1 MEPSIQDLQ
10 AEIKALKARLLEK
23 EHLLQQQQQQKEQPK
38 SAEKSTSSEAPP
50 AQEWPL
56 TLDEYERYG
65 RQLLVPEISL
75 LGQQRLRAAH
85 VLVVG
90 CGGLGC
96 PAVAY
101 LAGAGVGTL
110 GLVDGD
116 VVEKSNLHR
125 QVMHSEKRVGMLKVR
140 SVGAF
145 VEELNGGVRVVEYG
159 VPVGAA
165 NVFDILEGRDPG
177 TGTKEGNLK
186 KYDLV
191 LDCTD
196 NPATRYLLNDAAVIA
211 GIPLVSAAALKTEG
225 QLSVLNFKGGPCYR
239 CLFPV
244 PPPPESV
251 VACGDGGVVG
261 PVVGLMGVWQAV
273 EAIKIL
279 TGAYD
284 VALSSST
291 TNSSLKPAAA
301 TFTPSLHL
309 FSAYS
314 FPPFRSV
321 KLRSRKPSCAACGTS
336 PTVTRASIESG
347 SFDYAFFCS
356 TSSGG
361 LNLLDA
367 DERISV
373 LEYQKVRESGLDHTV
388 LDVRVEGQFLLCAL
402 PGSVHIPYSQ
412 LTKHLSSSTSSSA
425 NANPTQI
432 HDKDAPAPATATAI
446 VLESLQEPVY
456 VVCRYGNDSQGA
468 VRVLKELG
476 FEKVWDVVG
485 GLERWAREVDPT
497 FPRY

>member
-10 AEIKALKARLLEK
+10 AEIEALKEQLLEK
-23 EHLLQQQQQQKEQPK
+23 EQLLQQQQQQQSQK
-38 SAEKSTSSEAPP
+38 SNQSSASSEAKP
-50 AQEWPL
+50 EWPL

-75 LGQQRLRAAH
+75 LGQQSLKRAR
-85 VLVVG
+85 VLIVG

-96 PAVAY
+96 PAAAY
-101 LAGAGVGTL
+101 LAGAGIGTL

-116 VVEKSNLHR
+116 TVEKSNLHR
-125 QVMHSEKRVGMLKVR
+125 QIVHSEKTVGMLKVA
-140 SVGAF
+140 SVGKF
-145 VEELNGGVRVVEYG
+145 VRQLNGSGGVQVVEYG
-159 VPVGAA
+159 EHVGPG
-165 NVFDILEGRDPG
+165 NVFEIMEGKREG
-177 TGTKEGNLK
+177 EGNKTKE

-196 NPATRYLLNDAAVIA
+196 NPATRYLLNDAAVIT

-251 VACGDGGVVG
+251 VACGDGGVLG

-284 VALSSST
+284 PQPSSSST
-291 TNSSLKPAAA
+291 TPETASESDSTAAPNSAAA

-314 FPPFRSV
+314 FPPFRSL
-321 KLRSRKPSCAACGTS
+321 KLRSRKPSCAVCGS
-336 PTVTRASIESG
+336 EPTVTRDSIESSDLDYHLFCG
-347 SFDYAFFCS
+347 SSA
-356 TSSGG
+356 GPIAL
-361 LNLLDA
+361 LNN
-367 DERISV
+367 DERVSV
-373 LEYQKVRESGLDHTV
+373 AEYSEVRESGLEHTV
-388 LDVRVEGQFLLCAL
+388 LDVRVDGQFLLCAL
-402 PGSVHIPYSQ
+402 PGSVHIPYAD
-412 LTKHLSSSTSSSA
+412 LTKHLKKSTTTTSSTNSA
-425 NANPTQI
+425 
-432 HDKDAPAPATATAI
+432 KDESTAAKLKSI
-446 VLESLQEPVY
+446 KEPVY

-468 VRVLKELG
+468 VRALKELG

-485 GLERWAREVDPT
+485 GLNKWASDVDPS